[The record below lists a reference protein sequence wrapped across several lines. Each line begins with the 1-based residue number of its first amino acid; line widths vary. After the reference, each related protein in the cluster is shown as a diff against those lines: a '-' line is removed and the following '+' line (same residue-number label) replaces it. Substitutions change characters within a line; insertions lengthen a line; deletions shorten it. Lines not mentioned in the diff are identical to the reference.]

1 MTQRLNYDALVEFIG
16 QQQLWFEPAELQGL
30 LTALVVFK
38 EEKRLRE
45 LLFTEMAPPSELSG
59 RLLAELSQHI
69 RAQLDGGELGY
80 QLLLPEEPLRARAEA
95 LLDWIRGFLYIVE
108 RLQPP
113 RDEEQQEQL
122 ALLRTLLELDT
133 DALAGADG
141 DNEAALQLHQL
152 EEQVRLGIWLFL

>member
-1 MTQRLNYDALVEFIG
+1 M
-16 QQQLWFEPAELQGL
+16 
-30 LTALVVFK
+30 
-38 EEKRLRE
+38 
-45 LLFTEMAPPSELSG
+45 
-59 RLLAELSQHI
+59 
-69 RAQLDGGELGY
+69 
-80 QLLLPEEPLRARAEA
+80 
-95 LLDWIRGFLYIVE
+95 E

-113 RDEEQQEQL
+113 QDEEQQEQL